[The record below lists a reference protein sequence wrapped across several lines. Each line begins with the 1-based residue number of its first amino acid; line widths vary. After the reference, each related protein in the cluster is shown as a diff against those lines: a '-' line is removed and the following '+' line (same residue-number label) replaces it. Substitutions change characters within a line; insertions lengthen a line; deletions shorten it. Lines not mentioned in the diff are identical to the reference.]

1 MSHRYEAE
9 RAVLMEDVKQVLK
22 DAEALYKAAVDD
34 GSKEGQALKEKLK
47 AQLSKA
53 QAQFAELED
62 SVLERTRQAAA
73 STNDLVHE
81 KPYYAMGVAAVIGLL
96 LGAFLSRCGR

>member
-1 MSHRYEAE
+1 MSQKYEAE

-34 GSKEGQALKEKLK
+34 GTKEGQALKEKLK
-47 AQLSKA
+47 AQLAKA
-53 QAQFAELED
+53 QKQYAELEG
-62 SVLERTRQAAA
+62 SVVERTRQAAA

-81 KPYYAMGVAAVIGLL
+81 KPYHAIGIASVVGWL

>member
-1 MSHRYEAE
+1 MSQKYEAE

-34 GSKEGQALKEKLK
+34 GTKEGKALKEKLK
-47 AQLSKA
+47 AQLAKA
-53 QAQFAELED
+53 QQQYAELEG
-62 SVLERTRQAAA
+62 SVVERTRQAAA
-73 STNDLVHE
+73 NTNDLVHE
-81 KPYYAMGVAAVIGLL
+81 KPYHAIGIAAVVGLV